1 MNYIS
6 ESAEKAKKNSREKYI
21 YGDKLV
27 YIKDQLPYGF
37 DLDYVLET
45 IENLIPRNF
54 FENIDTIYIGKFKDF
69 ENGDLPFNAKYK
81 DNALYVTNEQDSEND
96 MMDDIVHEVAH
107 AVEERFED
115 QIYSDF
121 TIENE
126 YKGKKR
132 TLYHILDQEG
142 YEPSAEQFDNVEYDK
157 YFDRYLYKVVE
168 YPTLSALTTGLF
180 YSPYAITSLKEYFA
194 NGFENYFLRDQNY
207 LKKTSPILYS
217 RIVDLLNYTEGE
229 KKNEYWDWIY

>member
-6 ESAEKAKKNSREKYI
+6 ESAEKAKKNSREKHI

-27 YIKDQLPYGF
+27 YIKDQLPFGF

-54 FENIDTIYIGKFKDF
+54 FENIDTIYVGEFKGMGD
-69 ENGDLPFNAKYK
+69 GDLPFNAKYK
-81 DNALYVTNEQDSEND
+81 DNALYVTNKQDSEND

-126 YKGKKR
+126 YKGKTR
-132 TLYHILDQEG
+132 TLYHLLDQEG
-142 YEPSAEQFDNVEYDK
+142 YEPSREQFDNVEYDK
-157 YFDRYLYKVVE
+157 HFDRYLYKVVG
-168 YPTLSALTTGLF
+168 YPTLSTLTTGLF
-180 YSPYAITSLKEYFA
+180 YSPYAITSLREYFA
-194 NGFENYFLRDQNY
+194 NGFENYFLRDKHY
-207 LKKTSPILYS
+207 LKKISPALYS
-217 RIVDLLNYTEGE
+217 NITDLLDNNLGE
-229 KKNEYWDWIY
+229 EKNEY